1 MTATATLTPQNA
13 FPLCGSLED
22 EAAIAQIGN
31 LLLNEENGLRT
42 WCISDS
48 EHWLCRHYQQR
59 LTAYPNT
66 TRAEWARLKELCL
79 LHHGSPIA
87 AAIDTM
93 ASAHRTNA
101 IAEAAIRATGDKL
114 YQAAERFSE
123 SNKEEKPVEKAQI
136 LFRRVLAGAIAP
148 PSEEELAI

>member
-22 EAAIAQIGN
+22 EAAIAQIGD

-42 WCISDS
+42 WCVDDS

-59 LTAYPNT
+59 LTSYPNT

-114 YQAAERFSE
+114 YQAAERFST
-123 SNKEEKPVEKAQI
+123 NDKEKPVEKAQV

-148 PSEEELAI
+148 PSDEELGI

>member
-1 MTATATLTPQNA
+1 MTTAATLTPQNA

-31 LLLNEENGLRT
+31 LLLNEKNGLRT
-42 WCISDS
+42 WCMNDS
-48 EHWLCRHYQQR
+48 ERWLCRHYQQR
-59 LTAYPNT
+59 LTGYPDT

-114 YQAAERFSE
+114 YQAAERFSKSDSE
-123 SNKEEKPVEKAQI
+123 RKPIEEAQV
-136 LFRRVLAGAIAP
+136 LFRRVLAGAIAH
-148 PSEEELAI
+148 PSDEELAV